1 MLRRAILFCTD
12 TIVISANDIVLLSS
26 RFLPLLFKSL
36 FSQSV
41 VNHRL
46 GVSCAWSSTPQQIIV
61 YGPVPGTWSNTP
73 GMVCILLLLFS
84 PSSCCF
90 HHQTP
95 VGVVSSEQLLVHPA
109 HGLAVCETWNSILSM
124 CLCLS
129 GRLLYQWQRLLVV
142 RSGKPAAVSCRWIL
156 LSHHPV

>member
-41 VNHRL
+41 VNHSL

-95 VGVVSSEQLLVHPA
+95 VGVVSSEQPQVHSP
-109 HGLAVCETWNSILSM
+109 HGVAVCETWGCILS
-124 CLCLS
+124 LCLS
-129 GRLLYQWQRLLVV
+129 VWTATLPVAMAVGGLVWETW
-142 RSGKPAAVSCRWIL
+142 SSIL